1 MKKILCVMLSVI
13 IVISLIGCTGGTPKG
28 MSDEMYKYV
37 KECTTTVRDFLDGK
51 IERSETKELTEVA
64 DEIAEL
70 IEKENAEGLLD
81 EKYYNDKEVATLTLT
96 MLLYLYSEDSINE
109 LEDTLEDVEELI
121 ENK

>member
-1 MKKILCVMLSVI
+1 MLSVI
-13 IVISLIGCTGGTPKG
+13 IVISLIGCAGRTPKG

-37 KECTTTVRDFLDGK
+37 KECTTTVHDFLDGK

-70 IEKENAEGLLD
+70 LEKENAEGLLD